1 MCRVY
6 TTDTKPSLLRFV
18 ISSTTALAITGALAL
33 PAAAQMEGVLEEI
46 VVTAQKREES
56 LQDVPISVATTSGER
71 LNAMFSGSEDVLA
84 LSGRVPGLYA
94 ESSNGRSAPRFYLRG
109 LGNIDF
115 DLAASQP
122 VSYVMDEVVMENV
135 ILKSFPLFD
144 VQNIEVIRGPQGTLF
159 GRNTTA
165 GIIKVN
171 TRRPSDETSG
181 YVKGSWAE
189 NNTINVEGAA
199 GGSLSDTLNA
209 RVSGLYR
216 SRDNWITNGQTGQES
231 LGEYEEAAVRAQ
243 FDWTPS
249 DRFSALLSLQSR
261 SLEGTSSIFRANVFS
276 TGSADLNQNYDRET
290 VWYDGGDNNPQA
302 YDSYGATLNLTWDFD
317 DVSVNSITSFQDADG
332 SSRGDID
339 GGVVDPTQSL
349 PVPPGLTF
357 EPDGPSLVNGV
368 FVPALSFPGYI
379 VIPSVT
385 QDGAD
390 TDQFTQEFR
399 IASDTDGR
407 FNWQV
412 GAFYFSSDLVVTT
425 ESFGSFGFLGNP
437 PQDTIIQQENKTW
450 AVFGQGSYD
459 VTDRLTL
466 TGGVRYTDDEKDF
479 QVLQFGQLW
488 LDLDIPTFIAPP
500 INVSDG
506 QSSWEV
512 SANFALTDDSS
523 LYARVAN
530 GFRAQTIQGRDVAF
544 LETPSVARP
553 ETIDSFEAGY
563 KADLADNRMRVNI
576 GVFAYEVDDMQLS
589 IIGGAS
595 NTNQVV
601 NAAKGEA
608 VGFEIDAQFLAT
620 DNLLISGGFAFNDT
634 EINDPNLFT
643 APCGSG
649 LCTVL
654 DPVNPNNAAQVSVDG
669 NPFPRAPET
678 TYNLEIRY
686 GAPIGNNSE
695 IYFLTDWVWYG
706 EINMPLYEAVEFKTK
721 DQFEGGLRVGYRNNE
736 SGLEIA
742 AFGRNI
748 TDEDN
753 VLGFIDFSNNTGF
766 VNEPSV
772 WGIEVGYEF
781 GD

>member
-1 MCRVY
+1 M
-6 TTDTKPSLLRFV
+6 
-18 ISSTTALAITGALAL
+18 SS
-33 PAAAQMEGVLEEI
+33 
-46 VVTAQKREES
+46 
-56 LQDVPISVATTSGER
+56 
-71 LNAMFSGSEDVLA
+71 
-84 LSGRVPGLYA
+84 
-94 ESSNGRSAPRFYLRG
+94 
-109 LGNIDF
+109 
-115 DLAASQP
+115 
-122 VSYVMDEVVMENV
+122 
-135 ILKSFPLFD
+135 
-144 VQNIEVIRGPQGTLF
+144 
-159 GRNTTA
+159 
-165 GIIKVN
+165 
-171 TRRPSDETSG
+171 
-181 YVKGSWAE
+181 
-189 NNTINVEGAA
+189 
-199 GGSLSDTLNA
+199 
-209 RVSGLYR
+209 
-216 SRDNWITNGQTGQES
+216 DN
-231 LGEYEEAAVRAQ
+231 
-243 FDWTPS
+243 
-249 DRFSALLSLQSR
+249 
-261 SLEGTSSIFRANVFS
+261 
-276 TGSADLNQNYDRET
+276 
-290 VWYDGGDNNPQA
+290 
-302 YDSYGATLNLTWDFD
+302 
-317 DVSVNSITSFQDADG
+317 
-332 SSRGDID
+332 
-339 GGVVDPTQSL
+339 
-349 PVPPGLTF
+349 
-357 EPDGPSLVNGV
+357 DGP
-368 FVPALSFPGYI
+368 
-379 VIPSVT
+379 
-385 QDGAD
+385 
-390 TDQFTQEFR
+390 
-399 IASDTDGR
+399 

-425 ESFGSFGFLGNP
+425 DSFASFGFVDV
-437 PQDTIIQQENKTW
+437 QDTKIQQENKTW

-479 QVLQFGQLW
+479 RVLQFGQLW
-488 LDLDIPTFIAPP
+488 LDLGIPTFIAAP

-563 KADLADNRMRVNI
+563 KADLADNRMRLNI

-589 IIGGAS
+589 IIGGAT

-601 NAAKGEA
+601 NASKGEA

-686 GAPIGNNSE
+686 GAPIGKNSE

-706 EINMPLYEAVEFKTK
+706 DINMPLYEAVEFKTK
-721 DQFEGGLRVGYRNNE
+721 DQFEGGLRVGYKNND
-736 SGLEIA
+736 SGWEVA

-748 TDEDN
+748 TNEDN

-772 WGIEVGYEF
+772 WGIEANYEF